1 MIEAKEAR
9 IISIS
14 AELDKHILDNI
25 NKAIVTEAGKGNYVA
40 DITYILPEICPNVTK
55 YYDYFKELG
64 FKIYT
69 LYKGECKI
77 CIGWN

>member
-25 NKAIVTEAGKGNYVA
+25 NKAIITEAGKGNYVS

-77 CIGWN
+77 CIGWD

>member
-14 AELDKHILDNI
+14 AKLDKHILDNI
-25 NKAIVTEAGKGNYVA
+25 NKAIVTEAGNYVA
-40 DITYILPEICPNVTK
+40 DITYTLPEICPNITK

-64 FKIYT
+64 FKVYIHFIKVNT
-69 LYKGECKI
+69 KFV
-77 CIGWN
+77 